1 MKKSAILV
9 SLLAVIM
16 CSATVAF
23 ARTTEYFHADK
34 QARIYN
40 EISSFQAMRNDLIL
54 KKMNVR
60 SNDYGYAVVFLDE
73 KLDSKQND
81 KYFSR
86 FIRRNP
92 GKQNYFIIFVGPDMT
107 PTCASSNEQARSV
120 ANSIVFNSMYGGENK
135 IFAGLLMDHLVET
148 MKHR

>member
-9 SLLAVIM
+9 SLLVVIM

-60 SNDYGYAVVFLDE
+60 SNDFGYAAVFLDNN
-73 KLDSKQND
+73 LSTGAAD
-81 KYFSR
+81 KFFSR
-86 FIRRNP
+86 FIKRNA
-92 GKQNYFIIFVGPDMT
+92 GKKHYFIIMVGPDMK
-107 PTCASSNEQARSV
+107 PACISSDEKARST
-120 ANSIVFNSMYGGENK
+120 AFDIMFKSMYGSEGK
-135 IFAGLLMDHLVET
+135 IFAGLLMENLVET